1 MFYNLNIRSKYLLML
16 TIILL
21 VPYLFRSTTTY
32 IYDEEW
38 GDYYEST
45 SRGVWAISFM
55 LIFAALI
62 ARSEYVHRSLLALS
76 GVWAI
81 ANFIPA
87 RFSEWNNGNFESFLA
102 VLLYVGGL
110 VTLGI
115 VLNAEKTFINF
126 QFSAYFTRIIS
137 SQHKV
142 FSAIWAVL
150 TVLAALFF
158 AWATYTYNSDASLS
172 SVITVLA
179 VFITVV
185 AVFDFIHRFFDE
197 KSSAILSVVKQLNDF
212 SLNTYL
218 TRRIS
223 SWIYGLLH
231 TFILLGSLYLVPNF
245 LSGWSSSSWA
255 LILGFP
261 VLAPLA
267 IAGAYFSIM
276 IIRLVF
282 EYSNALVHIAENTYK
297 R

>member
-1 MFYNLNIRSKYLLML
+1 ML
-16 TIILL
+16 TIVLL
-21 VPYLFRSTTTY
+21 VPYLFRSTY
-32 IYDEEW
+32 VFD
-38 GDYYEST
+38 DYYEEYIET
-45 SRGVWAISFM
+45 SGSLFAISFM

-81 ANFIPA
+81 ANFIPV
-87 RFSEWNNGNFESFLA
+87 RFSEWSNGNFESLLA
-102 VLLYVGGL
+102 VLLYAGGL
-110 VTLGI
+110 VTLAI

-126 QFSAYFTRIIS
+126 QFGAYFARIVS

-158 AWATYTYNSDASLS
+158 AWATYTYNSESSLS

-197 KSSAILSVVKQLNDF
+197 KSNAILSVVKQLNDF

-223 SWIYGLLH
+223 SWIYGLVH
-231 TFILLGSLYLVPNF
+231 TLILLGSLYLVPYF
-245 LSGWSSSSWA
+245 LSNTYSTWG
-255 LILGFP
+255 LIIGFP

>member
-1 MFYNLNIRSKYLLML
+1 MFYALSNRSKYLLFL
-16 TIILL
+16 TIALL
-21 VPYLFRSTTTY
+21 VPYLFRPVFY
-32 IYDEEW
+32 YDSYW
-38 GDYYEST
+38 DDYYFGGSSAT
-45 SRGVWAISFM
+45 GSGTASFL

-81 ANFIPA
+81 ANFIPVQ
-87 RFSEWNNGNFESFLA
+87 FSEWTDGNFESLIA

-110 VTLGI
+110 VTLGS
-115 VLNAEKTFINF
+115 VLNAEKAFINF
-126 QFSAYFTRIIS
+126 QFSSYFSRIAS

-142 FSAIWAVL
+142 FSAVWAVL
-150 TVLAALFF
+150 SIVAALFF
-158 AWATYTYNSDASLS
+158 AWATYSFNSDASLNN
-172 SVITVLA
+172 VVKILA

-185 AVFDFIHRFFDE
+185 AVFDFTHRFFDQ
-197 KSSAILSVVKQLNDF
+197 KSTAILSVVKQLNDF
-212 SLNTYL
+212 SLNSYL

-231 TFILLGSLYLVPNF
+231 TVILLGALYLVPYL
-245 LSGWSSSSWA
+245 LSNTFTTWGL
-255 LILGFP
+255 LIGFP

-267 IAGAYFSIM
+267 IAGAYLVIM

-282 EYSNALVHIAENTYK
+282 EYSNALVHVAENTSK

>member
-1 MFYNLNIRSKYLLML
+1 ML
-16 TIILL
+16 TIVLL
-21 VPYLFRSTTTY
+21 VPYLFRSTFSEG
-32 IYDEEW
+32 YDEYGE
-38 GDYYEST
+38 YYFEDNSG
-45 SRGVWAISFM
+45 GVLAISFM
-55 LIFAALI
+55 FIFAALI
-62 ARSEYVHRSLLALS
+62 ARSEYVHRSILALS

-115 VLNAEKTFINF
+115 VLNAEKAFVNF
-126 QFSAYFTRIIS
+126 QLSAFFNRIIS
-137 SQHKV
+137 SQHKI
-142 FSAIWAVL
+142 FSAVWAVL
-150 TVLAALFF
+150 TVIAALFF
-158 AWATYTYNSDASLS
+158 AWAAYTYNSEASLS

-185 AVFDFIHRFFDE
+185 AVFDFIHRFFEE
-197 KSSAILSVVKQLNDF
+197 KSTAILSVVKQLNDF

-231 TFILLGSLYLVPNF
+231 TFILLGSLYLVPTF
-245 LSGWSSSSWA
+245 LAGWSTSSWA

>member
-1 MFYNLNIRSKYLLML
+1 ML

-21 VPYLFRSTTTY
+21 VPYLFRTTY
-32 IYDEEW
+32 IYDS
-38 GDYYEST
+38 YYGEYYRGT
-45 SRGVWAISFM
+45 SGGGLGTISFI

-62 ARSEYVHRSLLALS
+62 ARSHYVHRSLLALS

-81 ANFIPA
+81 ANFIPV
-87 RFSEWNNGNFESFLA
+87 RFSEWTEGNFESILA

-110 VTLGI
+110 VTLGA
-115 VLNAEKTFINF
+115 VLNAEKAFGNS
-126 QFSAYFTRIIS
+126 QFTAYMNRIIS
-137 SQHKV
+137 SQNKV
-142 FSAIWAVL
+142 FSAVWAVL

-158 AWATYTYNSDASLS
+158 AWVTYSYNSEASLN
-172 SVITVLA
+172 SVIEVFA

-185 AVFDFIHRFFDE
+185 ALFDFIHRFIDE
-197 KSSAILSVVKQLNDF
+197 KSIAILSVVKQLNDF
-212 SLNTYL
+212 SLNSYL

-231 TFILLGSLYLVPNF
+231 TYILLGSFYLVPYL
-245 LSGWSSSSWA
+245 LSNSFSTWG

-267 IAGAYFSIM
+267 IASAYLIIM

-282 EYSNALVHIAENTYK
+282 EYSNALIHIAENTSK
-297 R
+297 Q

>member
-1 MFYNLNIRSKYLLML
+1 MFYNLNVRSKYLLML

-21 VPYLFRSTTTY
+21 VPYLFRTTY
-32 IYDEEW
+32 IYDS
-38 GDYYEST
+38 YYGEYYRGT
-45 SRGVWAISFM
+45 SGGGLGTISFI

-62 ARSEYVHRSLLALS
+62 ARSQYVHRSLLALS

-81 ANFIPA
+81 ANFIPV
-87 RFSEWNNGNFESFLA
+87 RFSEWTEGNFESILA

-110 VTLGI
+110 VTLGA
-115 VLNAEKTFINF
+115 VLNAEKAFGNS
-126 QFSAYFTRIIS
+126 QFTAYMNRIIS
-137 SQHKV
+137 SQNKV
-142 FSAIWAVL
+142 FSAVWAVL

-158 AWATYTYNSDASLS
+158 AWVTYSYNSEASLN
-172 SVITVLA
+172 SVIEVFA

-185 AVFDFIHRFFDE
+185 ALFDFIHRFIDE
-197 KSSAILSVVKQLNDF
+197 KSIAILSVVKQLNDF
-212 SLNTYL
+212 SLNSYL

-231 TFILLGSLYLVPNF
+231 TYILLGSFYLVPYL
-245 LSGWSSSSWA
+245 LSNSFSTWG

-267 IAGAYFSIM
+267 IASAYLIIM

-282 EYSNALVHIAENTYK
+282 EYSNALIHIAENTSK
-297 R
+297 Q

>member
-1 MFYNLNIRSKYLLML
+1 MFYNLNVRSKYLLML

-87 RFSEWNNGNFESFLA
+87 TFSEWNNGNFETFLA

-110 VTLGI
+110 VTLAI

-126 QFSAYFTRIIS
+126 QFSAYFARIVS

-158 AWATYTYNSDASLS
+158 AWATYIYNSEASLS
-172 SVITVLA
+172 SVVTVLA
-179 VFITVV
+179 VLISVV

-197 KSSAILSVVKQLNDF
+197 KSIAILSVVKQLNDF

-223 SWIYGLLH
+223 SWIYGLVH
-231 TFILLGSLYLVPNF
+231 TLILLGSLYLVPYF
-245 LSGWSSSSWA
+245 LSNTYSTWG
-255 LILGFP
+255 LIIGFP

-267 IAGAYFSIM
+267 IASAYFFIM

-282 EYSNALVHIAENTYK
+282 EYSNALVHVAENTSK

>member
-1 MFYNLNIRSKYLLML
+1 MFYNLNVRSKYLLML

-21 VPYLFRSTTTY
+21 VPYLFRTTY
-32 IYDEEW
+32 IYDS
-38 GDYYEST
+38 YYDEYY
-45 SRGVWAISFM
+45 RGASGSGLGTISFI

-81 ANFIPA
+81 ANFIPV
-87 RFSEWNNGNFESFLA
+87 RFSEWSEGNFESLLA

-110 VTLGI
+110 VTLGA
-115 VLNAEKTFINF
+115 VLNAEKAFGNS
-126 QFSAYFTRIIS
+126 QFTAYMNRIIS
-137 SQHKV
+137 SQNKV
-142 FSAIWAVL
+142 FSAVWAVL

-158 AWATYTYNSDASLS
+158 AWVTYANNYEASLN
-172 SVITVLA
+172 SVIEVLA

-185 AVFDFIHRFFDE
+185 AVFDFIHRFIDE
-197 KSSAILSVVKQLNDF
+197 KSIAILSVVKQLNDF
-212 SLNTYL
+212 SLNSYL

-231 TFILLGSLYLVPNF
+231 TYILLGSLYLVPYL
-245 LSGWSSSSWA
+245 LSDTFSTWG

-267 IAGAYFSIM
+267 IAGAYLIIM

-282 EYSNALVHIAENTYK
+282 EYSNALIHIAENTSK
-297 R
+297 P

>member
-1 MFYNLNIRSKYLLML
+1 MFYNLNVRSKYLLML
-16 TIILL
+16 TIVLL
-21 VPYLFRSTTTY
+21 VPYLFRSTFSEG
-32 IYDEEW
+32 YDEYGE
-38 GDYYEST
+38 YYFEGSGG
-45 SRGVWAISFM
+45 GVLAISFM
-55 LIFAALI
+55 FIFAALI

-81 ANFIPA
+81 ANFIPV
-87 RFSEWNNGNFESFLA
+87 RFSEWSNGNFESLLA
-102 VLLYVGGL
+102 VLLYAGGL
-110 VTLGI
+110 VTLAI

-126 QFSAYFTRIIS
+126 QFSAYLTRIIS

-142 FSAIWAVL
+142 FSAVWAVL

-158 AWATYTYNSDASLS
+158 AWATYLYNSEASLS

-197 KSSAILSVVKQLNDF
+197 KSIAILSFIKQLNDF

-231 TFILLGSLYLVPNF
+231 TLILLGSLYLVPYF
-245 LSGWSSSSWA
+245 LSTTYSTWG

-267 IAGAYFSIM
+267 IVGAYFLIM

-282 EYSNALVHIAENTYK
+282 EYSNALVHVAENTYK

>member
-1 MFYNLNIRSKYLLML
+1 ML
-16 TIILL
+16 TIMLL
-21 VPYLFRSTTTY
+21 VPYLFRTTY
-32 IYDEEW
+32 IYDS
-38 GDYYEST
+38 YYDEYY
-45 SRGVWAISFM
+45 RGASGSGLGTISFI

-81 ANFIPA
+81 ANFIPV
-87 RFSEWNNGNFESFLA
+87 RFSEWSEGNFESLLA

-110 VTLGI
+110 VTLGA
-115 VLNAEKTFINF
+115 VLNAEKAFGNS
-126 QFSAYFTRIIS
+126 QFTAYMNRIIS
-137 SQHKV
+137 SQNKV
-142 FSAIWAVL
+142 FSAVWAVL

-158 AWATYTYNSDASLS
+158 AWVTYAYNYEASLN
-172 SVITVLA
+172 SVIEVLA

-185 AVFDFIHRFFDE
+185 AVFDFIHRFIDE
-197 KSSAILSVVKQLNDF
+197 KSIAILSVVKQLNDF
-212 SLNTYL
+212 SLNSYL

-231 TFILLGSLYLVPNF
+231 TYILLGSLYLVPYL
-245 LSGWSSSSWA
+245 LSDTFSTWG

-267 IAGAYFSIM
+267 IAGAYLIIM

-282 EYSNALVHIAENTYK
+282 EYSNALIHIAENTSK
-297 R
+297 P